1 MVEVLLILATLLF
14 ASALASFGLYY
25 RRLRKVNYEYVEAK
39 NILSDIILSFNRQLR
54 RLDEKAG
61 YLAHK
66 LEAHL
71 SREEHVTKDKQAE
84 AKLAEITAKITELTE
99 TKNTTMQRIEELN
112 KKIIELT
119 ELQKNLEQK
128 ISETPERKTL
138 PKEPKIK
145 AAIPIRR
152 EKALEPLTVT
162 ELTVLEFLAAEGE
175 KTAPQIK
182 EAIKLTREHTA
193 RLMKKLYEEGYV
205 ERNAQKKPYTY
216 RIKEEMRKILRKT
229 EEKST

>member
-1 MVEVLLILATLLF
+1 LTTLLF
-14 ASALASFGLYY
+14 AIALASFGLYY

-54 RLDEKAG
+54 RLDEKAS

-71 SREEHVTKDKQAE
+71 SREEHAITKDKQAE

-99 TKNTTMQRIEELN
+99 AKNTTMQRIEELN

-119 ELQKNLEQK
+119 ELQKDLEQK
-128 ISETPERKTL
+128 ISETPERKIL

-152 EKALEPLTVT
+152 DKALEPLTAT
-162 ELTVLEFLAAEGE
+162 ELTVLEFLVAEGE